1 MDGFL
6 NWVFDNGRVG
16 AVVLLLVAAGLL
28 VATFLDYQATGGFFV
43 AFPVAGTAFLFLG
56 AVLFVS
62 ARGKSTFEPAPAR
75 PLDPALW
82 ADLSAT
88 PKPFQLCMACRKVTA
103 FSPCMHCDKAS
114 DVMTIESD
122 EDLALAKTA
131 ME

>member
-1 MDGFL
+1 MDAFS

-16 AVVLLLVAAGLL
+16 AVVMLVLGVALLG
-28 VATFLDYQATGGFFV
+28 ATFVDYRASGGFFI
-43 AFPVAGTAFLFLG
+43 AFPVAGTLLLFLG
-56 AVLFVS
+56 VGLFVS

-82 ADLSAT
+82 ADLAST

-114 DVMTIESD
+114 DVMTIDTD